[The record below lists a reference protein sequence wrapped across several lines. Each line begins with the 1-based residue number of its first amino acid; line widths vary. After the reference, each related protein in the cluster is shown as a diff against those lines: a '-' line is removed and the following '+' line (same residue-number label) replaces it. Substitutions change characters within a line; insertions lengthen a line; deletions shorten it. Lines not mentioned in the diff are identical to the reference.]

1 MKKILFLALL
11 LFSCNKSNINWSD
24 IAFEDIS
31 TISND
36 KNIMLYFYADWWGPC
51 KMLDADTFLNQN
63 VANYTNQNFIK

>member
-11 LFSCNKSNINWSD
+11 LFSCNESNINWSD

-36 KNIMLYFYADWWGPC
+36 KNIMLYFYADW
-51 KMLDADTFLNQN
+51 
-63 VANYTNQNFIK
+63 